1 METSRATYLK
11 AIEQH
16 FVALRGRGWMVSSR
30 DVALAD
36 RWRARLVPLRVVLRV
51 IEEGM
56 ARYAE
61 NHPADAPLPSTLQ
74 YFEAAVDRAMIARRE
89 RMLDDAQGAAPVP
102 ARPRAE
108 VLGRVLEAIA
118 DAGRAQQDEGA
129 REALRRAWR
138 ELKQASAGEDI
149 WALTSRAD
157 AAIVDDLLASL
168 SRGDRDALEREVGA
182 AVEAAGGD
190 GMSERGRQD
199 SLRLELERRLRGRFG
214 VRDLV
219 EILIEEGV

>member
-1 METSRATYLK
+1 M
-11 AIEQH
+11 
-16 FVALRGRGWMVSSR
+16 
-30 DVALAD
+30 
-36 RWRARLVPLRVVLRV
+36 
-51 IEEGM
+51 
-56 ARYAE
+56 
-61 NHPADAPLPSTLQ
+61 
-74 YFEAAVDRAMIARRE
+74 
-89 RMLDDAQGAAPVP
+89 
-102 ARPRAE
+102 
-108 VLGRVLEAIA
+108 
-118 DAGRAQQDEGA
+118 
-129 REALRRAWR
+129 
-138 ELKQASAGEDI
+138 
-149 WALTSRAD
+149 TSRAD